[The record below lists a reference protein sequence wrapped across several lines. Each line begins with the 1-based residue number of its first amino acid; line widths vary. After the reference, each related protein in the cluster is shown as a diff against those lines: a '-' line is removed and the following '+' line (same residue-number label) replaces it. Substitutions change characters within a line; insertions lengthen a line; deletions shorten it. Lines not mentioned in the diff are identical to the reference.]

1 MTKVATTIGTLL
13 MGQVLLAS
21 AKNVAGGKI
30 QLEFAEIIDNP
41 NQSSNVLASMNADDD
56 RFKNNKKGARRV
68 YLTASP
74 AMALQH
80 FGIDAAKIVGE
91 TSLELNILNPSIGGK
106 ALRIEVK
113 DSFKGTDYEMANQ
126 EKTAKQYSNKETG
139 EKFYFIKEGKLIF
152 SSTKIVDCAPKHSIM
167 SSDAQISW
175 EEYVSSKVIA
185 STSVNEALNAD

>member
-1 MTKVATTIGTLL
+1 MTKVATTIGTLV

-21 AKNVAGGKI
+21 AKNVKGGKI

-41 NQSSNVLASMNADDD
+41 NQSSNVLASMNADDE
-56 RFKNNKKGARRV
+56 RFKNSKRGARRV

-113 DSFKGTDYEMANQ
+113 DSFKGTDFEMANQ
-126 EKTAKQYSNKETG
+126 EKTAKQYTDNEGVK
-139 EKFYFIKEGKLIF
+139 KYFIKDGKLIF
-152 SSTKIVDCAPKHSIM
+152 SSTKLVDCAPKHSILG
-167 SSDAQISW
+167 SDAQVTW
-175 EEYVSSKVIA
+175 EEYVSSKVNA

>member
-1 MTKVATTIGTLL
+1 MTKVATTIGTLV

-56 RFKNNKKGARRV
+56 RFKNNKRGARRV

-74 AMALQH
+74 AMAFQH

-91 TSLELNILNPSIGGK
+91 TPLELNILNPCIGGK

-126 EKTAKQYSNKETG
+126 EKTAKQYTNNDGDK
-139 EKFYFIKEGKLIF
+139 KYFTKEGKLIF
-152 SSTKIVDCAPKHSIM
+152 SSTKVVDCAPKHSIM
-167 SSDAQISW
+167 SSDAQLSW
-175 EEYVSSKVIA
+175 EEYVSSKVTA